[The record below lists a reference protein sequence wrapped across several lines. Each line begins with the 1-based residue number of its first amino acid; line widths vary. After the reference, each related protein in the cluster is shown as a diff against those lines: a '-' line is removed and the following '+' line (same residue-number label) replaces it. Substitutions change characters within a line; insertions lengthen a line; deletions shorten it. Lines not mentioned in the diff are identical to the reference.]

1 MWGEQ
6 LGWRILLSPRPTFL
20 PTEKQPGQ
28 DAICPAHACY
38 LPAPKGGIPDGSS
51 TAGGRGGIPG
61 LDSVLEPTLLIDTTV
76 FKVHCMGKK

>member
-20 PTEKQPGQ
+20 PTEKKPGQ

-38 LPAPKGGIPDGSS
+38 LPALKGGIPDGSS
-51 TAGGRGGIPG
+51 TAGGGGGIPG

-76 FKVHCMGKK
+76 FKLHCMGKK